1 LKKCTQ
7 CGAENQ
13 DGAKFCGMCRAS
25 LAAPR
30 PSVSRPRFSKLQV
43 AGVLIVFGALVVYFS
58 IYYKPTE
65 NAAALAAM
73 SVDALNKK
81 GTDAM
86 NVKNYTSAVNYYR
99 QAALKGDATAENFMG
114 WFYQNGLG
122 VKTDNSAAL
131 DWYKKAAAQGS
142 SSAETNVGWCY
153 QNGLGVATDTREA
166 IAWYQKAV
174 ALGNDSAEINM
185 GYLYENGIGVT
196 KDLGEAHKWYK
207 MAADK
212 GNEEA
217 KRDLDALEAKQVNL
231 NALLK
236 SGVKSE

>member
-1 LKKCTQ
+1 MKKCNQ

-25 LAAPR
+25 LAAPKAQT
-30 PSVSRPRFSKLQV
+30 PRPRLSKLQI
-43 AGVLIVFGALVVYFS
+43 AAVLAVFCGLIVYFS
-58 IYYKPTE
+58 IYYKSAESP
-65 NAAALAAM
+65 ALLAAM
-73 SVDALNKK
+73 SVDTLNKK
-81 GTDAM
+81 GNDALTA
-86 NVKNYTSAVNYYR
+86 KNYTSAIAYYQ
-99 QAALKGDATAENFMG
+99 QAALKGDAAAENFMG

-122 VKTDNSAAL
+122 VKTDNGAAL

-166 IAWYQKAV
+166 IAWYQKAI

-185 GYLYENGIGVT
+185 GFLYENGIGVT
-196 KDLGEAHKWYK
+196 KDLSEAHKWYK
-207 MAADK
+207 KAADQ
-212 GNEEA
+212 GNQEA
-217 KRDLDALEAKQVNL
+217 KRDLDVLEAKQVNL
-231 NALLK
+231 NAILK